1 MLPCKVCEIGAALD
15 FLFKGLALTFAVDK
29 NVSGCCSC
37 HWRFSDYALLLHII
51 GDFAAELAEIAKP
64 KVEIGRTRSMTPETQ
79 YDVACLLAMAA
90 SSDGSIDTQES
101 ERLVTAMQH
110 GFAVKSDAALK
121 LVVRALDDV
130 KQHPDVSSLLRKLQR
145 ALDKN
150 QKETLVVMLLE
161 VIAADN
167 MKDAREIKLLDS
179 AMTGL
184 KISDQTMD
192 RAYRR
197 YFAQRKSTSK

>member
-1 MLPCKVCEIGAALD
+1 
-15 FLFKGLALTFAVDK
+15 
-29 NVSGCCSC
+29 
-37 HWRFSDYALLLHII
+37 
-51 GDFAAELAEIAKP
+51 
-64 KVEIGRTRSMTPETQ
+64 MTPETQ

-90 SSDGSIDTQES
+90 CSDGSIDTQET
-101 ERLVTAMQH
+101 ERLVAAMQR
-110 GFAVKSDAALK
+110 GFAVKSDATLE
-121 LVVRALDDV
+121 LVVSALDDV

-145 ALDKN
+145 ALDKG

-167 MKDAREIKLLDS
+167 VKDAREIKLLDS

-184 KISDQTMD
+184 KISDKTMD

-197 YFAQRKSTSK
+197 YFAHRQSAST